1 MTIFSLVL
9 MGQQIGIA
17 QESPDELAKLCAEE
31 GRVTLRHNFEVL
43 GKRLYLI
50 DRYCNWAGKEPIIFR
65 EDFRNSQTSKIVE
78 EKKQE
83 PKVESIEPTTEFDEV
98 IEEIDSLKLDQK
110 NSDNLTH
117 IKKEDRSET
126 LESSNIKP
134 STEIPVEKE
143 SLVETNQSELKQLK
157 IKEIKI
163 NSKSII
169 ETLTEKENNSKE
181 QLTEDSD
188 NKNKLEENQFIYP
201 ESYYRS
207 SNLTGWQ
214 ISTGLSEISYQERG
228 HEILIQGKQFG
239 LRYQRINQN
248 GLYYGVGNFLQSGT
262 GQATI
267 DNVSG
272 KLDWESLGLLVN
284 GGWEIGKQA
293 TLRLKLGVLV
303 GWQEDR
309 LSYQHRVPSGR
320 LQFSETI
327 KKGGAFGG
335 FEVSPA
341 WQMTESF
348 VMGMHLQQLQGA
360 IQIKYGDGT
369 EAELVRKPSWQIW
382 IEYRD
387 SEK

>member
-31 GRVTLRHNFEVL
+31 GRVTLRNNFEVL

-50 DRYCNWAGKEPIIFR
+50 DRYCNWAGKDPIIFR
-65 EDFRNSQTSKIVE
+65 KDFRNSQISRIVE
-78 EKKQE
+78 EKQQASKF
-83 PKVESIEPTTEFDEV
+83 ESIEQIIEFDEV
-98 IEEIDSLKLDQK
+98 IKEGDSLQIDQK
-110 NSDNLTH
+110 ISGNLTH
-117 IKKEDRSET
+117 IKKEDRSEKI
-126 LESSNIKP
+126 ESSYIKP
-134 STEIPVEKE
+134 STEIPVEEE
-143 SLVETNQSELKQLK
+143 SLVEKNQSELQQRK
-157 IKEIKI
+157 IKEITI
-163 NSKSII
+163 DSEPII

-181 QLTEDSD
+181 QLTEDSND
-188 NKNKLEENQFIYP
+188 KNKLEENQPIYS
-201 ESYYRS
+201 ESYYKS

-214 ISTGLSEISYQERG
+214 ISTGLSDISYQERG

-239 LRYQRINQN
+239 LRYQRINKN
-248 GLYYGVGNFLQSGT
+248 GLYYGIGNFLQSGT

-272 KLDWESLGLLVN
+272 KLDLESLGLLVN

-327 KKGGAFGG
+327 KKGGAFVG
-335 FEVSPA
+335 FELSPA

-369 EAELVRKPSWQIW
+369 EAELVREPSWQIW

-387 SEK
+387 TEK